1 MQNTDPTTI
10 GQSLTEITPEQK
22 VENQEW
28 VDALPQK
35 FNQIFDIE
43 ETPNGTVLS
52 LRAIATEIPS
62 EAPQGFDE
70 RSTQLSTL
78 YKDHTQ
84 LIDVVSNPKPY
95 GKYPDDPLFVTEG
108 LRDALTSREDGAI
121 KISQMGL
128 ICKLGSGENLIT
140 PDSLMGL
147 GDTDLAMLFSVFS
160 FAQKVGEFTKEKREK
175 NKKIKKIRS
184 MLNPQ

>member
-1 MQNTDPTTI
+1 MQTDKIPASSTDPI
-10 GQSLTEITPEQK
+10 SPEQQA
-22 VENQEW
+22 ENQEW
-28 VDALPQK
+28 VEALPQK

-43 ETPNGTVLS
+43 ETSDGTVLS

-70 RSTQLSTL
+70 KSTQLNIL
-78 YKDHTQ
+78 YKDHAQ

-95 GKYPDDPLFVTEG
+95 GKYPEDTLFVTEG
-108 LRDALTSREDGAI
+108 LRDALMSKENGTI
-121 KISQMGL
+121 KISKMGL

-140 PDSLMGL
+140 SNSLMGL

-160 FAQKVGEFTKEKREK
+160 FAQKVGEFTKEKRER
-175 NKKIKKIRS
+175 NSKIQKIRS
-184 MLNPQ
+184 MLSLQ